1 MASFFEGEQAVT
13 LLGVLCKGGEATG
26 KLKMVKMKLAIAMT
40 SDTIASAPDWASE
53 AYAFILKSH
62 DTVRPAHEFEA
73 MSLSFSADQLFG
85 HKVVQGAAVSLKGF
99 EIAEDG
105 AGEDADVAVTFT
117 AEVAFADGLWRWLG
131 QMQGKDFYAKFEQVV
146 EAPKPAAE
154 ATGQMS
160 LSVN

>member
-40 SDTIASAPDWASE
+40 SETIASAPDWASE

-62 DTVRPAHEFEA
+62 DTVRPSHEFEA
-73 MSLSFSADQLFG
+73 ISLSFSADQLFG

-105 AGEDADVAVTFT
+105 GGDDPEVRATFT

-131 QMQGKDFYAKFEQVV
+131 QMQGREFYAKFEQVT
-146 EAPKPAAE
+146 EAEKPSADAP
-154 ATGQMS
+154 AQMS